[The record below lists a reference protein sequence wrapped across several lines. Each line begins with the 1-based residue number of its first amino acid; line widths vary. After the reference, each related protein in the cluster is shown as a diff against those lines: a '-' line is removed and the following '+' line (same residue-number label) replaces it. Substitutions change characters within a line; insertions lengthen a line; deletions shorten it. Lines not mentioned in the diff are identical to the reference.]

1 MAKESDIKEAS
12 VLIDGT
18 PLSVGQVMTLRVAV
32 TSFLVD
38 INDEGSLGHDEIGE
52 GLRTN
57 YRTAGIEL
65 LKLLTRT
72 GDKP

>member
-1 MAKESDIKEAS
+1 MVDLKEAS
-12 VLIDGT
+12 VLVDGQ
-18 PLSVGQVMTLRVAV
+18 PLTIAQVMTLRVAL

-38 INDEGSLGHDEIGE
+38 INNEGGLGHDEIGE
-52 GLRTN
+52 ALRKN
-57 YRTAGIEL
+57 YQKAGIEL